1 MRGGRRIEKPF
12 RERGALAVHE
22 LHFGPNMTPM
32 VDVVMVILIFFMA
45 STALLGPEWF
55 IRAHLPRDQAGA
67 GTGER
72 FELPEVRMEVRL
84 GADDAGETRVWGF
97 GLDGGTVDELDAA
110 VRASAP
116 DLLAGGA
123 SAEPIVVIVPEAG
136 VAYQDVVRAHDAC
149 SSAGFTRVGLR

>member
-55 IRAHLPRDQAGA
+55 IRAHVPGDQAGA
-67 GTGER
+67 GVGER
-72 FELPEVRMEVRL
+72 FELPEVRME
-84 GADDAGETRVWGF
+84 GST
-97 GLDGGTVDELDAA
+97 GG
-110 VRASAP
+110 
-116 DLLAGGA
+116 
-123 SAEPIVVIVPEAG
+123 
-136 VAYQDVVRAHDAC
+136 
-149 SSAGFTRVGLR
+149 